1 MAFEVGQEVVC
12 VDDSLPANPWHRA
25 NPLVKGAIYVIR
37 AMEAVHNAAGEFMGI
52 HVRIDSSAR
61 LWPGE
66 RFRPLVKRKT
76 DISIFKRML
85 APRRI
90 RAKTP
95 N

>member
-1 MAFEVGQEVVC
+1 MLRVGQEVVC

-37 AMEAVHNAAGEFMGI
+37 EMNTHYNAAGEFRGV
-52 HVRIDSSAR
+52 HVRIDASR
-61 LWPGE
+61 REWPVE
-66 RFRPLVKRKT
+66 LFRPLVKHKT
-76 DISIFKRML
+76 DISIFTRML
-85 APRRI
+85 TPSRI